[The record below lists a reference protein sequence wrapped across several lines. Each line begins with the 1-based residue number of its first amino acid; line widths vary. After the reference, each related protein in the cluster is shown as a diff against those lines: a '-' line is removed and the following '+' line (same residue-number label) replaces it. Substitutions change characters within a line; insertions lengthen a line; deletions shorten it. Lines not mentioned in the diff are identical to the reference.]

1 MYSYWAYAMFP
12 QLLSATCMWK
22 KSGEC
27 VNIFKSTSGA
37 QFIQMSLHLEGADW
51 QMDIRWKMWL
61 SSLGVS
67 VRLPA
72 SKKMVDTT
80 KMCRK
85 AIGRMRESPSKA
97 DRTGK
102 KLRVYGACV
111 LEWEAFIEHS
121 NLMYRL
127 CIIKLYFS
135 ELFQR
140 STELVSRS

>member
-22 KSGEC
+22 NGEY
-27 VNIFKSTSGA
+27 VNIFNSTSGE
-37 QFIQMSLHLEGADW
+37 QFIQISLHLEGAGW
-51 QMDIRWKMWL
+51 QMDIRLKMWL

-80 KMCRK
+80 KMFRK
-85 AIGRMRESPSKA
+85 AIGRIRESPSKA

-102 KLRVYGACV
+102 KLRVYGACI

-135 ELFQR
+135 EFFQK
-140 STELVSRS
+140 STKLISRS